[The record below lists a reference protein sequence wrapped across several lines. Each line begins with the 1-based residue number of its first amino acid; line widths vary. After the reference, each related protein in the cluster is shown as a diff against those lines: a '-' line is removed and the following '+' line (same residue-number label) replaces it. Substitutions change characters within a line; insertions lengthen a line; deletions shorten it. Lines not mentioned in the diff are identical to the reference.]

1 MIRQGLGPQIVWFF
15 AMFVLAAVFIPPA
28 GGPAEAQSTPQE
40 SDSRVPRGRAIA
52 DKICWACH
60 VISSDQ
66 EFSPILREP
75 GPDFHTIANR
85 RDTTAQSLS
94 AFLRTTHRTEGKLY
108 TMPDPR
114 LTDDMIGAV
123 ASYIM
128 SLRDH
133 P

>member
-1 MIRQGLGPQIVWFF
+1 MLRVIPRLRVERRTSLVSGKLTYAVRQ
-15 AMFVLAAVFIPPA
+15 
-28 GGPAEAQSTPQE
+28 
-40 SDSRVPRGRAIA
+40 SRVLG
-52 DKICWACH
+52 
-60 VISSDQ
+60 
-66 EFSPILREP
+66 
-75 GPDFHTIANR
+75 FHTIANR

-94 AFLRTTHRTEGKLY
+94 AFLHTTHRTEDKLY

-114 LTDDMIGAV
+114 LTDDMIGDV